1 MGISFV
7 RTIILFVFVIIAL
20 RIMGKRQLGEL
31 QPSELVVAIM
41 ISDLATVP
49 MQSRDIPLI
58 DGIIPIFTL
67 VVLELLISMLVLKS
81 EKLRSLITGRPTI
94 IIQNG
99 SFIPQALAS
108 LRLSVDDITE
118 QLRLAGYTGISQ
130 IDSAIIETNGQ
141 ISILPKESERPLTC
155 SDAKLKPPQTHLPYC
170 VISDGKLRLK
180 NLHALS
186 LNEKWLSQTLS
197 KNNISSAEDVFY
209 MSVTSDRQVF
219 IQKKE

>member
-1 MGISFV
+1 MGISFI
-7 RTIILFVFVIIAL
+7 RTVILFIFVVIAL

-67 VVLELLISMLVLKS
+67 VVLELLISALVLKS

-94 IIQNG
+94 IIEKG
-99 SFIPQALAS
+99 KFIPRALSS
-108 LRLSVDDITE
+108 LRLSIDDITE
-118 QLRLAGYTGISQ
+118 QLRLAGYTDISQ
-130 IDSAIIETNGQ
+130 VDSAIIETNGQ

-155 SDAKLKPPQTHLPYC
+155 GDMNLNPSQSYMPYS
-170 VISDGKLRLK
+170 VISDGKLRIK
-180 NLHALS
+180 NLKALG
-186 LNEKWLSQTLS
+186 LTEGWLRQVLS
-197 KNNISSAEDVFY
+197 ANNITDAEDVFY
-209 MSVTSDRQVF
+209 MSVTSDRKVF